1 MRSKENIEQELTEK
15 RARLTAYRNR
25 ENAMLSPDGV
35 KSYGIGS
42 RNLQRYDTALKDVQD
57 MIAKLE
63 REIAAL
69 TGLLE
74 GRKPRKAV
82 GVIPRDW

>member
-1 MRSKENIEQELTEK
+1 MRSRENIEQELAEK
-15 RARLTAYRNR
+15 RARLTAYRAR
-25 ENAMLSPDGV
+25 ELAMLSTDGV

-57 MIAKLE
+57 MIARLE

-69 TGLLE
+69 AGLLE

-82 GVIPRDW
+82 GVVPRDW